1 MGKDING
8 KQLPPGITQR
18 KDGLYMGRVTYH
30 GTTHT
35 IYNKKLSDLKKEMTD
50 LRHSLEH
57 GTFIKQSKITFSDWF
72 KEWIDT
78 YKRPTVKA
86 GTVDSYV
93 KHFSAYLKEPL
104 GNMRLADIRAEHLQR
119 VLNDMQAEGYA
130 DDTIILTYCVLSGV
144 FKQAYKNELIPKNP
158 FSLITRPKGKAKKE
172 RVVFTKEQQEIY
184 MQYAE
189 RSYLCNLFQLAICTG
204 MRNGELGGLLWSDV
218 DFKNR
223 VIHIKHNLIT
233 TQEQGTTLD
242 TPKTRTSE
250 RDIPMIG
257 KAYEILKR
265 QEKEYKTMYGSITK
279 IVNDDFVFSVGG
291 EPISKKRIT
300 HEIEVML
307 DNMKADGVNFPYF
320 TLHTTRHTF
329 ATRCIES
336 GMQPKVLQHIMG
348 HATLSMTMDLYS
360 HVLPDTKR
368 EAMEAV
374 ANAF

>member
-1 MGKDING
+1 MGKDLKG
-8 KQLPPGITQR
+8 KQLVPGITQR

-35 IYNKKLSDLKKEMTD
+35 IYNKKLSDLKKEMTN

-57 GTFIKQSKITFSDWF
+57 GTYVKQSKMTFGEWW
-72 KEWIDT
+72 KEWIEV
-78 YKRPTVKA
+78 YKRPTVKN
-86 GTVDSYV
+86 GTIDSYS
-93 KHFSAYLKEPL
+93 KHYNAYIKKLL
-104 GNMRLADIRAEHLQR
+104 GDMRLADIRAEHLQR
-119 VLNDMQAEGYA
+119 LLNDMQAEGYA
-130 DDTIILTYCVLSGV
+130 DDTITLTYCVLSGV

-189 RSYLCNLFQLAICTG
+189 QSYLRNLFQLAICTG

-233 TQEQGTTLD
+233 TQEKGTTLD

-265 QEKEYKTMYGSITK
+265 QEKEYKAMYGSITK

-329 ATRCIES
+329 ATRCIKS

>member
-1 MGKDING
+1 MGKDLNG
-8 KQLPPGITQR
+8 KPLPVGITQR
-18 KDGLYMGRVTYH
+18 KDGLYHGRVTYH
-30 GTTHT
+30 GKTHAL
-35 IYNKKLSDLKKEMTD
+35 YNKKLSELKREMTD

-57 GTFIKQSKITFSDWF
+57 GTYVKQSKMTFAEWWA
-72 KEWIDT
+72 EWIEV

-86 GTVDSYV
+86 GTVDSYI
-93 KHFSAYLKEPL
+93 KHFNAYIKKPL

-119 VLNDMQAEGYA
+119 LLNDMQAEGYA
-130 DDTIILTYCVLSGV
+130 DDTIMLTYCVLSGV
-144 FKQAYKNELIPKNP
+144 FKQATKNELIARNP
-158 FSLITRPKGKAKKE
+158 FALITRPKGKAKKE
-172 RVVFTKEQQEIY
+172 RVVFTREQQALY

-223 VIHIKHNLIT
+223 AIHIRHNLIT
-233 TQEQGTTLD
+233 TQEKGTTLD

-265 QEKEYKTMYGSITK
+265 QEKEYKAMYGSITK

-300 HEIEVML
+300 HEIEVMI
-307 DNMKADGVNFPYF
+307 DNMKADGITFPYF
-320 TLHTTRHTF
+320 GIHSARHTF
-329 ATRCIES
+329 ATRCIEE
-336 GMQPKVLQHIMG
+336 GMQPKTLQHILG
-348 HATLSMTMDLYS
+348 HTNLSTTMDIYG
-360 HVLPDTKR
+360 HVLEDTKR

-374 ANAF
+374 ASAF